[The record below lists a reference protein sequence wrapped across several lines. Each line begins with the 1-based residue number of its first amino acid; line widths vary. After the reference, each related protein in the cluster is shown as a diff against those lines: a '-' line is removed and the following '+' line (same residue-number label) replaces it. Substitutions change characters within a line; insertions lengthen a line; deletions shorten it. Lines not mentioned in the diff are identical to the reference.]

1 VTALRQDEKA
11 TAGPFLVEGA
21 RKLEEWTRL
30 TSRLPDLDTRVR
42 IDTVIL
48 SRRLDSL
55 PDEANGLL
63 RLVDGRRTL
72 RAVIEEW
79 GGQEIEAAALLVS
92 LHEDGILRAL
102 PAQAPPA
109 TRGTPGPEG
118 VEWFA
123 DPAEARRAALAVG
136 TAIPVPE
143 RVRGPEPVRQSQAPA
158 WVVGAVLALAAA
170 VLLGPEWAR
179 RQRSTAA
186 DPGPPAVLA
195 GEVQAAAT
203 PSPPALAIT
212 EPAPAETARPPAAE
226 PQPPEGRSPQG
237 RLPEVRSGS
246 QPVSPRLPP
255 AYAEA
260 MAAGAASYRSG
271 DFPGAVASY
280 ERAVRIRETSDAQA
294 ALGRALSDAGRPGEA
309 LAALRRATVL
319 DASNGAAWLALGEV
333 QLTGGDPGGARTSY
347 ERYLAVE
354 PAGRHA
360 EEVRAVLARLR
371 P

>member
-1 VTALRQDEKA
+1 VTALRHDGKA
-11 TAGPFLVEGA
+11 TAGPFLVEGS

-30 TSRLPDLDTRVR
+30 TSRLPDLDSRVE
-42 IDTVIL
+42 IDAVIL

-55 PDEANGLL
+55 PDAANGLL

-79 GGQEIEAAALLVS
+79 GGKEIEAAALLVS
-92 LHEDGILRAL
+92 LHEDGVLRAL
-102 PAQAPPA
+102 PAQDPPA

-136 TAIPVPE
+136 TAIPAPE
-143 RVRGPEPVRQSQAPA
+143 RVRGPDPVRASQAPA

-179 RQRSTAA
+179 RQTSTAA
-186 DPGPPAVLA
+186 DPGPPAALP
-195 GEVQAAAT
+195 GGVQATAT

-226 PQPPEGRSPQG
+226 PQPPEPQPPEGR
-237 RLPEVRSGS
+237 
-246 QPVSPRLPP
+246 PVPPRLAP

-260 MAAGAASYRSG
+260 MAAGEASYLAG
-271 DFPGAVASY
+271 DFPAAVASF
-280 ERAVRIRETSDAQA
+280 ERAVGIRETSDAQA

-333 QLTGGDPGGARTSY
+333 QLTGGDPGGARASY

>member
-1 VTALRQDEKA
+1 VSALRHDEKA
-11 TAGPFLVEGA
+11 MAGPFLVEGA

-30 TSRLPDLDTRVR
+30 TSRLPDLDSRVR
-42 IDTVIL
+42 IDAVIL

-55 PDEANGLL
+55 PDAANGLL

-92 LHEDGILRAL
+92 LHEDGVLCAL
-102 PAQAPPA
+102 PAQDPPA

-143 RVRGPEPVRQSQAPA
+143 RVRGPEPLRQSQAPA

-186 DPGPPAVLA
+186 DPGPPAVPA
-195 GEVQAAAT
+195 VEVQATAT

-212 EPAPAETARPPAAE
+212 EPAPAVTARPPAAE
-226 PQPPEGRSPQG
+226 PRSSEGR
-237 RLPEVRSGS
+237 
-246 QPVSPRLPP
+246 PVSPRLAP
-255 AYAEA
+255 AYVEA
-260 MAAGAASYRSG
+260 MAAGEASYRSG
-271 DFPGAVASY
+271 DFPTAVDSF

-354 PAGRHA
+354 PAGWHA
-360 EEVRAVLARLR
+360 EEVRGVLARLR